1 MSKRIERRL
10 ANGVLLAS
18 LLIVIAL
25 SILFVI
31 FFDVSWWVIPSL
43 IFLVLGIMY
52 VAFGL
57 IYKGDEP
64 LEYNFGPK
72 QSSYSLGCGI
82 LLTFVGVVILN
93 AFVVEGTSFTILFAI
108 FLLII
113 GAVALVSFLGRGK
126 KECA

>member
-25 SILFVI
+25 SILIVI
-31 FFDVSWWVIPSL
+31 IFDVSWWVIPSS
-43 IFLVLGIMY
+43 IFLVLGLTY

-57 IYKGDEP
+57 IYRGDEP

-72 QSSYSLGCGI
+72 QSSYSLGWGI
-82 LLTFVGVVILN
+82 VLTFVGVVILN
-93 AFVVEGTSFTILFAI
+93 ALVIQGTSFTILFAVL
-108 FLLII
+108 LLII
-113 GAVALVSFLGRGK
+113 GIVALASFLGRSK